1 MQEDFAALHRITEAP
16 VAGPS
21 STSSSK
27 QAQASE
33 TTVASASSKLEPFLV
48 LARSAR
54 GPGAAAI
61 VVDQV
66 TAAQGVFCFGELLEV
81 PAIAEVSEVCL
92 SSSCT
97 TTSLT
102 RTICIITT
110 AGTIRTVQRQMATAT
125 DLRLWRPEGLSRC
138 VACYSRP

>member
-21 STSSSK
+21 NTSGK
-27 QAQASE
+27 QAQSSE
-33 TTVASASSKLEPFLV
+33 PAAASASSKLEPFLV

-66 TAAQGVFCFGELLEV
+66 TAAPNVFCLGELLEV
-81 PAIAEVSEVCL
+81 PAIAEVCL
-92 SSSCT
+92 NNRHHEMPN
-97 TTSLT
+97 L
-102 RTICIITT
+102 
-110 AGTIRTVQRQMATAT
+110 
-125 DLRLWRPEGLSRC
+125 LN
-138 VACYSRP
+138 